1 MLCGCVQEESKQRQR
16 EDEERRKEVSAK
28 FQSTIND
35 ITLKMQE
42 HHQRNQALRQE
53 NLESVLC
60 LESLERKGLACAR
73 EPRVTG
79 GEGGLGTRKIQCL

>member
-1 MLCGCVQEESKQRQR
+1 MSTKSFYVDCVSHMTEPVWTVQEESKQRQR

-35 ITLKMQE
+35 ITMKMQE

-53 NLESVLC
+53 NLE
-60 LESLERKGLACAR
+60 
-73 EPRVTG
+73 
-79 GEGGLGTRKIQCL
+79 